1 MTKPQR
7 GPPILYATALRL
19 LLPAAKANR
28 AKIPSS
34 RRKKVILMFKT
45 WMDFA
50 FDAARLAQETQEVMA
65 LRMMKLAAG
74 GSASR
79 AEAERMVTEKSAA
92 AAEAF
97 GTLAFGGSMQ
107 KVVRRYRTHVRANKR
122 RLTRN

>member
-1 MTKPQR
+1 
-7 GPPILYATALRL
+7 
-19 LLPAAKANR
+19 
-28 AKIPSS
+28 
-34 RRKKVILMFKT
+34 MFKT

-79 AEAERMVTEKSAA
+79 AEAERMVTESAA

-97 GTLAFGGSMQ
+97 GTLAFGGSLQ
-107 KVVRRYRTHVRANKR
+107 KVMRRYSTHVRANKR
-122 RLTRN
+122 RLTRS

>member
-79 AEAERMVTEKSAA
+79 AEAERMVTESAA

-97 GTLAFGGSMQ
+97 GTLAFGGSLQ
-107 KVVRRYRTHVRANKR
+107 KVMRRYSTHVRANKR
-122 RLTRN
+122 RLTRS